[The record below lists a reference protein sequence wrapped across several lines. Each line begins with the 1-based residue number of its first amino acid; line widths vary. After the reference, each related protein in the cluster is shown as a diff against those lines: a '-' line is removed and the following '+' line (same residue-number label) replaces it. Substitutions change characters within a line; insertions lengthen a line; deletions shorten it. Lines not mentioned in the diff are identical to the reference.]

1 MDYSFAKQ
9 KKKKKKRFLYT
20 DYLYS
25 TLSEKSEYD
34 RTSRS
39 SSLYHHQEWS
49 PFRAIKVHLKQHM
62 YKSRLSITG
71 MQHPLRRVA
80 MARNSSLCFY
90 LQISR
95 SRSLQ
100 DEVCLIT
107 Y

>member
-9 KKKKKKRFLYT
+9 KKKKRLLYA

-25 TLSEKSEYD
+25 TSSEKSEYD

-39 SSLYHHQEWS
+39 SSLYHHQEWF
-49 PFRAIKVHLKQHM
+49 PFRAIKVRSKQHM
-62 YKSRLSITG
+62 YKSGLSITG

-80 MARNSSLCFY
+80 MARNPSLCFY

-95 SRSLQ
+95 SRSFQ